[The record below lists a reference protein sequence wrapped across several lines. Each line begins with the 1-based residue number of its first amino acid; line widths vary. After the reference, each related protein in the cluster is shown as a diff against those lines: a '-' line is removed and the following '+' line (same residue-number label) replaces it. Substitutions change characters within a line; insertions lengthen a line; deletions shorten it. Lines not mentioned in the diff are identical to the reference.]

1 MLRRGN
7 GIVIR
12 KASKVDLPQVLKL
25 VCAYHEYEDIK
36 LSDRQRETSVRSL
49 MNDRS
54 LGGIWLVYS
63 DELPVGY
70 IALCFGYSIEFSGR
84 EATVDEFYIMPE
96 YRGKGLGT
104 KVLEFITTEARK
116 HDIKVLHLEVARSN
130 KKARKLY
137 SQAGFT
143 TREKYVM
150 MSLPL

>member
-1 MLRRGN
+1 M
-7 GIVIR
+7 IR
-12 KASKVDLPQVLKL
+12 KASKADLPQVLKS
-25 VCAYHEYEDIK
+25 VRAYHEYEDIK
-36 LSDRQRETSVRSL
+36 LADRQRETSVRSL

-70 IALCFGYSIEFSGR
+70 IALCFGYSIEFCGR

-96 YRGKGLGT
+96 YREKGFGT
-104 KVLEFITTEARK
+104 QVLEFITAEARK
-116 HDIKVLHLEVARSN
+116 HDAKVLHLEVARSN

-143 TREKYVM
+143 AREKYVM
-150 MSLPL
+150 MSLPLKNKRDKTS

>member
-1 MLRRGN
+1 M
-7 GIVIR
+7 IR
-12 KASKVDLPQVLKL
+12 KASKADLPQVLKL
-25 VCAYHEYEDIK
+25 VRAYHKVEDIK
-36 LSDRQRETSVRSL
+36 LSGRQRETSVRSL
-49 MNDRS
+49 ISDRS

-96 YRGKGLGT
+96 YRGKGLG
-104 KVLEFITTEARK
+104 KQVLEFITAEARK
-116 HDIKVLHLEVARSN
+116 HEIKVLHLEVARSN

-137 SQAGFT
+137 AQVGFFA
-143 TREKYVM
+143 REKYVM